1 MKSEG
6 TGETSFSRARSV
18 QEIGEFW
25 DTHSL
30 ADYWDQTREI
40 EFEVRAQ
47 PRRRVTLDPE
57 VFDTR

>member
-1 MKSEG
+1 MKSKSAS
-6 TGETSFSRARSV
+6 ETSISRARSV
-18 QEIGEFW
+18 RQISEFW
-25 DTHSL
+25 DRHSL
-30 ADYWDQTREI
+30 ADYWAQTHEV